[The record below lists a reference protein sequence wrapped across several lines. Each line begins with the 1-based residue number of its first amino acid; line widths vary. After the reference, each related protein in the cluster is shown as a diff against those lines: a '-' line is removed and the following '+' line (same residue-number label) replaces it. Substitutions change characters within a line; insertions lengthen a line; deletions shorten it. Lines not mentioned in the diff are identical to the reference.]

1 MSKFILV
8 KYNGVPYPEGYEAK
22 IKEVAAHF
30 DKTNIEEADCYS
42 LHTEY
47 SYGKRKLNSKLLES
61 FPELRNSHKDN
72 IPQLWKS
79 KEWALE
85 FAEFIIA
92 LTKNKV
98 APTVIE
104 VHPSFSDY
112 CTLDEFVERYN
123 CFEKGIHRVYPETII
138 VLENRSGAV
147 YKGGKFIVSKAKEIL
162 ALCEAIS
169 ANNVDLGVVLDFPQ
183 LLTAEGIDTLN
194 FNENKYFSAIDMLCE
209 YRGLIKGIHIWG
221 KKKSQTGRWV
231 AHSGN
236 LDTYFGCNQDVKAKF
251 IEGIM
256 KVCNDDIPRFLVPEV
271 NSGASD
277 LANIVKDFLV
287 LRNVND

>member
-1 MSKFILV
+1 MNKFILV
-8 KYNGVPYPEGYEAK
+8 EYNGVPYPEGYEAK

-47 SYGKRKLNSKLLES
+47 SYGKRKLDSKLLES

-85 FAEFIIA
+85 FAEFIIV
-92 LTKNKV
+92 LTKNKA

-104 VHPSFSDY
+104 VHPPFNDY
-112 CTLDEFVERYN
+112 CTLDEFIERYI
-123 CFEKGIHRVYPETII
+123 CFEKRIHEVYPETII
-138 VLENRSGAV
+138 VLENRAGAV
-147 YKGGKFIVSKAKEIL
+147 YKGGKFIVSKAKEIV

-169 ANNVDLGVVLDFPQ
+169 ANKVYLGVVLDFPQ
-183 LLTAEGIDTLN
+183 LLTAEGIDTLK
-194 FNENKYFSAIDMLCE
+194 FNEDKYFSAIDMLCE

-256 KVCNDDIPRFLVPEV
+256 KVCSDDIPRFLVPEV
-271 NSGASD
+271 NSGAED
-277 LANIVKDFLV
+277 LMMIMHDILD
-287 LRNVND
+287 LIWGI